1 MKKLILFFLVTFCV
15 SAVLKSQTILEEGF
29 EAYDSLT
36 LPPGWTQVNLGSV
49 PVCDTMA
56 DWTVR
61 DTGASLPGL
70 STATSVAHNGSKA
83 IGVSWVIGTD
93 SNCAFPTPP
102 WSDIWLITGRVFI
115 PTENFELSFWG
126 TGGSNS
132 TYLDSMQVLI
142 STTDSLPASF
152 THLETI
158 VWLEGNY
165 GHFTEYFFDLTP
177 YAGQTIW
184 VAFRYHCDIQTEGFF
199 VHLDDIKIN
208 NPIGIQGIG
217 SNVPSIFALRQNY
230 PNPFNP
236 VTVIEFDLP
245 KAEYVELVV
254 FNSLGQQ
261 VKTLVEQDMNAG
273 SYRVDFDAR
282 NLPSGTYY
290 YRLIAGNFVETKK
303 MVIVK

>member
-1 MKKLILFFLVTFCV
+1 MKKLLSFFLISLTI
-15 SAVLKSQTILEEGF
+15 STLSQSQTILEEGF
-29 EAYDSLT
+29 EGLDSLS
-36 LPPGWTQVNLGSV
+36 LPLGWTQVNFV
-49 PVCDTMA
+49 QPPADTMA

-70 STATSVAHNGSKA
+70 ATATSVAHTGTKA
-83 IGVSWVIGTD
+83 IGVSW
-93 SNCAFPTPP
+93 
-102 WSDIWLITGRVFI
+102 WSGCDTNGCTISDDWLITRRVFI
-115 PTENFELSFWG
+115 PTENFELSFWA
-126 TGGSNS
+126 TGGSPS
-132 TYLDSMQVLI
+132 WLDSMQVRI

-152 THLETI
+152 TDHLQTI
-158 VWLEGNY
+158 VFGPGPY
-165 GHFTEYFFDLTP
+165 GVFQEYFFDLTP
-177 YAGQTIW
+177 YSGQTIW
-184 VAFRYHCDIQTEGFF
+184 VAFRYHCDVNTAGFF
-199 VHLDDIKIN
+199 VHLDDVKIN

-217 SNVPSIFALRQNY
+217 SNVPSVFALRQNY

-236 VTVIEFDLP
+236 VTFIEFDLP
-245 KAEYVELVV
+245 KSEYVELVV